1 MAAVAPVELVES
13 SLRHGQQALLLSR
26 LRSRHIVP
34 VARLLDRCGF
44 AALDVFGGTTF
55 EASLRFL
62 AENPFDRLRAI
73 REAAPSTPLL
83 ATIQGRALV
92 GHRRVAGDVIDAFIR
107 VTAAAGVDIFRCY
120 DPLNDVRNLERC
132 LQAVRDVGGVAE
144 GVICY
149 TDGSVDALVEV
160 ADRLAAMGFDRLC
173 LYDPLGL
180 PGAARAA
187 EIVRRILEV
196 VSVPLDVA
204 FSAQTGQAG
213 LAYWSAAEAGAQRVD
228 VALAPLAGG
237 ASFPPAEAL
246 IAATMDTE
254 LRTGLD
260 VRQVAAASDALD
272 GCLPLYQD
280 IIDPAV
286 WRYDHSALRGLLP
299 ASAMPHALAELS
311 DRGELDRIDDV
322 EQEITR
328 VRSEMGYPPL
338 VPPITEIIATQ
349 AVYNVCGGD
358 RYATISQEFSDYC
371 LGLYGRPPEPID
383 PSVRAEV
390 GSRALDDDLPSLEA
404 ARRALESEG
413 IEETGEEAAVCYA
426 LFPAEYLALVRGE
439 AVAERL
445 LDEAAPAGNPPEA
458 LPESASVAAESRS
471 PALAMRTF
479 TVEVD
484 GQPYSVRITGTGG
497 LAAADAA
504 GTAPGSGGAA
514 APPAPAAAG
523 AVVAPMPG
531 VLVSLAVGPGD
542 AVSTGQVVA
551 VLEAMKMQ
559 NEIAAPRAGRVAEV
573 LVSPGAVVA
582 AGDAILRI
590 E

>member
-1 MAAVAPVELVES
+1 VELVES

-26 LRSRHIVP
+26 LRGRHIVP

-73 REAAPSTPLL
+73 REAAPTTPLL
-83 ATIQGRALV
+83 ATVDGRALV
-92 GHRRVAGDVIDAFIR
+92 GHRRVAGDVIDAFVR
-107 VTAAAGVDIFRCY
+107 VTAAAGIDIFRCY

-132 LQAVRDVGGVAE
+132 IRAVHAVNKVAE

-160 ADRLAAMGFDRLC
+160 ASRLAAMGFDHLC

-180 PGAARAA
+180 PGAARAR

-196 VSVPLDVA
+196 VSVPVNVA
-204 FSAQTGQAG
+204 FSAQTGQAA
-213 LAYWSAAEAGAQRVD
+213 LAYWSAAGAGASRVD

-272 GCLPLYQD
+272 ACLPLYQD

-299 ASAMPHALAELS
+299 ASAMPHALAELR

-328 VRSEMGYPPL
+328 VRSELGYPPL
-338 VPPITEIIATQ
+338 VPPVTEIIATQ

-371 LGLYGRPPEPID
+371 LGLYGTPPEPID

-390 GSRALDDDLPSLEA
+390 GGRQVAETLPSLED
-404 ARRALESEG
+404 ARQALEAAGVEDP
-413 IEETGEEAAVCYA
+413 GEEAAVCYA
-426 LFPAEYLALVRGE
+426 LFPVEYVALIRGE

-445 LDEAAPAGNPPEA
+445 SDETAVPEA
-458 LPESASVAAESRS
+458 GDATPADASPGAPGDPRPQVAAVR
-471 PALAMRTF
+471 AF

-484 GQPYSVRITGTGG
+484 GQPFSVRVTG
-497 LAAADAA
+497 
-504 GTAPGSGGAA
+504 GGAA
-514 APPAPAAAG
+514 AGATMGAAESGTAEAAAPVTGPG
-523 AVVAPMPG
+523 AVIAPMPG
-531 VLVSLAVGPGD
+531 LLVSIAVAPGD
-542 AVSTGQVVA
+542 VVEIGQVVA

-559 NEIAAPRAGRVAEV
+559 NEIVAPEAGTVREV
-573 LVSPGAVVA
+573 LASPGAVVA

-590 E
+590 Q